1 MKIIVFQGVKTWHLI
16 WSDGKEIMAVKM
28 GTLARLSRTSRQV
41 SVRNESI
48 GTMMNVAHTIF

>member
-1 MKIIVFQGVKTWHLI
+1 MKIIVFHGVKTWNVI
-16 WSDGKEIMAVKM
+16 ESDEKEIMAAKM

-41 SVRNESI
+41 SVRNERI